1 MTHSQGIS
9 TMQPLEYW
17 TTILLYHSSLLFE
30 HLTPPLNIDRAHLT
44 GLQVWALTRAQF
56 PKGGIPDIVE
66 HRIFGFRWRLM
77 ARWKALLSFYNT
89 VLFTLYVACILT
101 VFWPLKVRY

>member
-1 MTHSQGIS
+1 MI
-9 TMQPLEYW
+9 
-17 TTILLYHSSLLFE
+17 
-30 HLTPPLNIDRAHLT
+30 LT

-101 VFWPLKVRY
+101 VFRPLKVCH